1 MDRKL
6 SLPVQELIRAHE
18 GLIRYSADHQG
29 LVEDDCEAVLF
40 FNGELRRE
48 IEKLCVERHHKHDSL
63 AKRVA

>member
-6 SLPVQELIRAHE
+6 SLPVRELIRAHE
-18 GLIRYSADHQG
+18 RLIRFSSDHHG
-29 LVEDDCEAVLF
+29 LPEEDCEAVLF

-48 IEKLCVERHHKHDSL
+48 IEKLCAERQHKHDSL